1 MSDAFARIPYVRRCL
16 LRRVDRRIE
25 AVLCNLSVLGVYLTF
40 LRPLPEAIPAA
51 GEESGITFL
60 LPDDPTPV
68 EAEADVT
75 WQNLEEPQ
83 DVDGLPVGCGLRFTA
98 LNPDDH
104 QRIEELVRDYR
115 HSARPRAAAP
125 PPHSGLIRIPYV
137 QPCLLVGG
145 DAAWEGVLCNLSL
158 LGVSVAVDPIPP
170 RGESLHLFFK
180 APGAERPSTP
190 PVRWCGRTRR
200 SRGWPRRSL
209 QAAGSA
215 SARSVRRSA
224 SASSSSSSTTSPCLE
239 RRCSAAHHTTRTA
252 IRDGSRRA
260 AASQGA
266 GGGLRS

>member
-16 LRRVDRRIE
+16 LRRVDRRVE

-51 GEESGITFL
+51 GEEVGITFL

-68 EAEADVT
+68 EAEAAVT

-137 QPCLLVGG
+137 QPCLLVGA

-158 LGVSVAVDPIPP
+158 LGVYVAVDPIPP

-180 APGAERPSTP
+180 APGAEQPLDAPCEVVWENPQEPGVAEALPPGCGLRFGQISP
-190 PVRWCGRTRR
+190 PVRERVEQLVLDYE
-200 SRGWPRRSL
+200 SVPRE
-209 QAAGSA
+209 A
-215 SARSVRRSA
+215 V
-224 SASSSSSSTTSPCLE
+224 
-239 RRCSAAHHTTRTA
+239 
-252 IRDGSRRA
+252 
-260 AASQGA
+260 
-266 GGGLRS
+266 